1 MECCFRA
8 WYAACVRIDA
18 GCAPYR
24 YDPRLTARIFQLM
37 RFDLHCH
44 STRSDGLL
52 APAEVVR
59 RAAAR
64 GVDVLALTDHDET
77 AGLDEARAAAEEAG
91 IALVAGAE
99 LSVSWEDI
107 TIHVVALHF
116 DPAHGGL
123 QDGLDRIRSGRDS
136 RARRIADSLATA
148 GIDGAYDGAR
158 RYVTSERL
166 ISRTHFAR
174 FLVEAGHAHEMKDV
188 FSRYLTPGRPG
199 YVAHAWAGVE
209 DAIGWIHEAGGQAVL
224 AHPGRY
230 KVNPTGL
237 RRLLGEFRDRGGDA
251 IEVLSPSH
259 QAAQVAQFASLA
271 RVYGLAA
278 STGSDYHGPGESWLD
293 LGDLPPLPAWLDPV
307 WKRW

>member
-1 MECCFRA
+1 
-8 WYAACVRIDA
+8 VRIDV
-18 GCAPYR
+18 GYVPGG
-24 YDPRLTARIFQLM
+24 YDPRLTAPMYLSM
-37 RFDLHCH
+37 RYDLHCH

-52 APAEVVR
+52 APADVVR
-59 RAAAR
+59 RAVAR

-77 AGLDEARAAAEEAG
+77 AGLDEARAAAAEAG
-91 IALVAGAE
+91 VALVTGAE

-107 TIHVVALHF
+107 TIHVVALRF
-116 DPAHGGL
+116 DPAHDGL
-123 QDGLDRIRSGRDS
+123 QDGLGLIRSGRDL
-136 RARRIADSLATA
+136 RARRIADSLAAA
-148 GIDGAYDGAR
+148 GVTGAYEGAR

-174 FLVEAGHAHEMKDV
+174 FLVEAGHVREMKDV

-199 YVAHAWAGVE
+199 YVAHAWASLG
-209 DAIGWIHEAGGQAVL
+209 DAVGWIHAAGGQAVL

-230 KVNPTGL
+230 KVTSTVL

-271 RVYGLAA
+271 RSYGLAA

-293 LGDLPPLPAWLDPV
+293 LGDLPPLPFGVDPV